1 MAIFKTKSQ
10 KFCMSFT
17 KDELPVYGPI
27 EEQLVKETGRSR
39 CGVYK
44 DALKFYANHRQI
56 SKLQLV

>member
-17 KDELPVYGPI
+17 KDELPVYAPI

-39 CGVYK
+39 SGVYK